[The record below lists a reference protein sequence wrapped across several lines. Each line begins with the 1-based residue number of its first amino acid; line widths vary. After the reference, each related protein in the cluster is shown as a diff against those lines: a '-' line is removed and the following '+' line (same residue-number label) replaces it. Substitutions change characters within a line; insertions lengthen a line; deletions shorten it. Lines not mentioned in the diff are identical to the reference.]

1 MILPPSLPPDIH
13 AQVAAAA
20 RDALPS
26 LLEGALVPPASV
38 ATLAEVAA
46 AGATADEFSG
56 AVTVIDTFELNK

>member
-1 MILPPSLPPDIH
+1 M
-13 AQVAAAA
+13 AAAA

-26 LLEGALVPPASV
+26 LLEGALVPPVSV

-46 AGATADEFSG
+46 GGATADEFSG